1 MTYTLK
7 KLNEPRKNKNKRKLQ
22 SENPNQT
29 AKSLREHQPRILYS
43 ATFSSA
49 QQHYLLK
56 TKATIKLYEQIKF
69 ERIHH

>member
-1 MTYTLK
+1 MNPK
-7 KLNEPRKNKNKRKLQ
+7 RKKNKRKLH

-43 ATFSSA
+43 TT
-49 QQHYLLK
+49 LP
-56 TKATIKLYEQIKF
+56 IKNKGDRKLCEQINS